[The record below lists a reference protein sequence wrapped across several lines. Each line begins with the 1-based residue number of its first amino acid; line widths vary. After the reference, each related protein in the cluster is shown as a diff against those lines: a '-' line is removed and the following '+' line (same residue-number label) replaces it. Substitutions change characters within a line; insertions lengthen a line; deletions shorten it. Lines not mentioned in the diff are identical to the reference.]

1 MSEIVIEQ
9 DDLGRI
15 IEADPSDA
23 IVLHLEENLT
33 TGYMWE
39 VETQGSVVEL
49 IESIHVENKGI
60 AMGRAGVRILRFA
73 LKSAGSQEIYLRLRR
88 SWDPPYKALKHLDVT
103 IRVRQPQDE
112 G

>member
-9 DDLGRI
+9 DDLGHI
-15 IEADPSDA
+15 IEADPSDV
-23 IVLHLEENLT
+23 IVLRLEENLT

-49 IESIHVENKGI
+49 IESTHVENKGI
-60 AMGRAGVRILRFA
+60 AMGCAGVRVLRFV
-73 LKSAGSQEIYLRLRR
+73 LKSAGSQEIHLRLRR

-103 IRVRQPQDE
+103 IWVRQS
-112 G
+112 